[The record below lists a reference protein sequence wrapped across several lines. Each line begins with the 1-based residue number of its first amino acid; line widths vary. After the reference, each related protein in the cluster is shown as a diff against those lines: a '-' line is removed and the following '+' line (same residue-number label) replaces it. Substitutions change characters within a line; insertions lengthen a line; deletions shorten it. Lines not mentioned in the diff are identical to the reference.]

1 MVFIDGS
8 NLYHVLTQICGRHDL
23 RFGKF
28 VEKLTAGRDL
38 VRGYYYN
45 VRQDRAHS
53 PAAAQDQDRFLAS
66 LDEVPYLETK
76 LGIHKQR
83 GVEMVEK
90 GVDVMIATDLV
101 SGAFKN
107 LYDTA
112 ILVSGDGD
120 FFPAIEAVKDLG
132 KHVEVVAFEDNLS
145 PEAERA
151 ADVTTLLRPSYFTG
165 LWTTSRS
172 RGGSRPQ
179 GATTRQRTG
188 RGDGGDRDGGDSGGA
203 SAGEEAAAEAAHDE
217 PGEAEPEAADRG
229 AEPAEPRGRQGGR
242 GERRRF
248 GRRRRGPG
256 AGGEAR
262 GGGDGGGDGRAS
274 AGETS
279 TDAGSERREPV
290 PGGQRAP
297 EPETSQPGTPQPRP
311 PQRRP
316 PLRPPPL
323 RNVPPRP
330 ASEPSQLA
338 QRAAES
344 GGDGAPGQTRA
355 PEEAAVARANVQ
367 PGRRLGWLRRRLS
380 QDRSEPW
387 AGTGDASPSPAG

>member
-28 VEKLTAGRDL
+28 VEKLTEGRDL
-38 VRGYYYN
+38 IRAYYYN

-53 PAAAQDQDRFLAS
+53 LTAAQEQDRFLAS
-66 LDEVPYLETK
+66 LDVIPYLETK

-151 ADVTTLLRPSYFTG
+151 ADVTTMLRPSYFTG

-172 RGGSRPQ
+172 RGGSRQ
-179 GATTRQRTG
+179 TGATTREKGGRRG
-188 RGDGGDRDGGDSGGA
+188 RGDREEEDSGG
-203 SAGEEAAAEAAHDE
+203 
-217 PGEAEPEAADRG
+217 EPEVERASEETVREERGEVEAQAAQAEER
-229 AEPAEPRGRQGGR
+229 AEEPAEQRPRRSER

-256 AGGEAR
+256 GNGEAR
-262 GGGDGGGDGRAS
+262 SGGGDGRGDGRSAS
-274 AGETS
+274 GEKEAGTGADGRDLAAGE
-279 TDAGSERREPV
+279 RQP
-290 PGGQRAP
+290 P
-297 EPETSQPGTPQPRP
+297 EPETGRLRP
-311 PQRRP
+311 PQQRP
-316 PLRPPPL
+316 PLKPPRL
-323 RNVPPRP
+323 RNVPSRSASGASALDPRSQEARSGLTSDHVP
-330 ASEPSQLA
+330 AT
-338 QRAAES
+338 ES
-344 GGDGAPGQTRA
+344 GDPAP
-355 PEEAAVARANVQ
+355 
-367 PGRRLGWLRRRLS
+367 
-380 QDRSEPW
+380 
-387 AGTGDASPSPAG
+387 